1 MIPDATF
8 EPVRSPSTF
17 RIRFSLLAL
26 LLFVTLICF
35 LLAWWVQPEYVV
47 ATTLFR
53 ISRKPHTIRDTEG
66 ARPYDEREFELLKN
80 TQVALIKSDF
90 VLTSAIRKPGIAALP
105 VLAGQADAVDWLQD
119 HLEIEFP
126 ENGEILSISLRG
138 IRDHEID
145 LVSIVDS
152 VAMAYDHEVI
162 TGEKQRSL
170 ARRDLL
176 ARGLEVLQDEIKR
189 KWEEFLDIARES
201 GRPEGGVG
209 KVQQDLDIR
218 RFDRIDKDLLRL
230 EEERLK
236 ADGGDTDALEALE
249 TRIAQLR
256 ARQSELEKLIKM
268 RGEES
273 VELSMR

>member
-1 MIPDATF
+1 
-8 EPVRSPSTF
+8 
-17 RIRFSLLAL
+17 
-26 LLFVTLICF
+26 
-35 LLAWWVQPEYVV
+35 
-47 ATTLFR
+47 
-53 ISRKPHTIRDTEG
+53 
-66 ARPYDEREFELLKN
+66 
-80 TQVALIKSDF
+80 
-90 VLTSAIRKPGIAALP
+90 
-105 VLAGQADAVDWLQD
+105 
-119 HLEIEFP
+119 
-126 ENGEILSISLRG
+126 
-138 IRDHEID
+138 
-145 LVSIVDS
+145 
-152 VAMAYDHEVI
+152 
-162 TGEKQRSL
+162 
-170 ARRDLL
+170 L

-273 VELSMR
+273 VELSMRKRELDRLWGIADDMTVELEAMDIEAQAPSRIEKVQNAVISNDD